1 MSDEVQI
8 DTVEVGK
15 ISDMP
20 NSDEYHGIAD
30 DQTQFQRITD
40 QLHPRKHT
48 GSMEARPL
56 SIK

>member
-1 MSDEVQI
+1 MSDEVQAGQA
-8 DTVEVGK
+8 EVGK
-15 ISDMP
+15 TSDMP
-20 NSDEYHGIAD
+20 NLNGYHKIAD
-30 DQTQFQRITD
+30 DQTQFLRITD

>member
-1 MSDEVQI
+1 MSDEVQAGQA
-8 DTVEVGK
+8 EVCK
-15 ISDMP
+15 TSDIP
-20 NSDEYHGIAD
+20 NSNGYHEIAD

-40 QLHPRKHT
+40 QLHPKKYT